1 MDDSMARHVAII
13 TGASSGLG
21 AGTAAVFAR
30 AGWDVAIAARSADRL
45 QRVADDLSDAT
56 GIALPI
62 RTDVADPDAVDAMV
76 AQTLEEFGQIDVLVN
91 SAAIEHPGT
100 IEELTVQQWRQVVD
114 INLNGVFYATK
125 AVFGAMRRQ
134 GSGYIVNVSS
144 VAGLRGFA
152 NTSSYCATKFALT
165 GLTQA
170 LTREGAPHGIRASL
184 VYPGG
189 MDTNWH
195 DTSHPEFLKPEE
207 VGEFFLHLVTRP
219 AGFVLNEVIAT
230 PIGEQAYP

>member
-1 MDDSMARHVAII
+1 MGSQVAII

-30 AGWDVAIAARSADRL
+30 AGWDVALAARSTDRL
-45 QRVADDLSDAT
+45 QEVTDSLADARGS
-56 GIALPI
+56 ALAVP
-62 RTDVADPDAVDAMV
+62 TDVAEPGAVNALV
-76 AQTLEEFGQIDVLVN
+76 AETLETFGQVDVLVN
-91 SAAIEHPGT
+91 NAAIEHPGS
-100 IEELTVQQWRQVVD
+100 IEELTVEQWREVVEV
-114 INLNGVFYATK
+114 NLNGVFYTTK
-125 AVFGAMRRQ
+125 AVFGPMRSR
-134 GSGYIVNVSS
+134 GSGYIVNISS

-170 LTREGAPHGIRASL
+170 LAREGAPHGIRASL

-195 DTSHPEFLKPEE
+195 DTRRPEFLKPED
-207 VGEFFLHLVTRP
+207 VGEFLLHLVTRP
-219 AGFVLNEVIAT
+219 VGFVLNEVIAT